1 MNIVKMNLYRFFK
14 MKAVYV
20 FMLITTLLVAF
31 IVVDGRATTPEEMQL
46 YQEMEEEN
54 GGNVGVA
61 VGIVNSFNLDD
72 ITAEFI
78 SSSMLL
84 VFIAIFM
91 SIFFNKERSKGYL
104 KNLSSCTNKRNYLFL
119 SKLPVVVIFVL
130 LLFVSVWIGA
140 LLTCDKVITCTISEL
155 VIYNVVELIIHI
167 AFGVFICMLN
177 ELCRSSISLVLGI
190 VAAVA
195 APTAILSGVMHLI
208 PGLAKLSAICNFFTA
223 TLVPQVCLNGTIESA
238 VALPIIVGVAVI
250 LAGIYAV
257 IGLLSINKRD
267 LF

>member
-1 MNIVKMNLYRFFK
+1 MNLYRFFK

-31 IVVDGRATTPEEMQL
+31 IVVDGRATSDEEMQL
-46 YQEMEEEN
+46 YQEMEAEN
-54 GGNVGVA
+54 GGTA
-61 VGIVNSFNLDD
+61 GIAIGIMDSFNIDSV
-72 ITAEFI
+72 TSEFI
-78 SSSMLL
+78 SSSILL

-104 KNLSSCTNKRNYLFL
+104 KNLNSCTNKRNNLFL
-119 SKLPVVVIFVL
+119 SKIPVVIIFVL
-130 LLFVSVWIGA
+130 MLFVSVWISA
-140 LLTCDKVITCTISEL
+140 YFICDKVITCTFSEFI
-155 VIYNVVELIIHI
+155 IYNVIELIIHI

-177 ELCRSSISLVLGI
+177 ELCRSTISLVLGI

-195 APTAILSGVMHLI
+195 VPTAILSGVMHLI